1 MRRLKRAHQK
11 HVREQAKRRKKFR
24 QRTIAAGTAAI
35 IILGT
40 GIGLNKALGHTP
52 DDHELP
58 VAQDADS
65 DLLANKEELAI
76 GYRVFEPDQNHNEIP
91 DGVELAKRCAADINE
106 LPVYDQYGDEA
117 EPNETYKI
125 NLLFRGLETCDICGT
140 TVNMGGV
147 VIVNPAL
154 NLTYP
159 EPSPFGLLVYLPYIS
174 LHYMEHGSFSYAGD
188 IHGTDRLYDLQRMM
202 RVLELRYPY
211 EPNEHQLPLN
221 YTGHTPTSQDPIKQL
236 APDANDLDGDLLA
249 DSEELEAGFN
259 LYDPDQDQD
268 LTPDGIELAKQCA
281 AVIKELPPEYEA
293 DPNQTYRVCHELDGE
308 EQCDICG
315 QWIHMGGCAIVNPKL
330 GLTYPD
336 PNDPMQ
342 PLFLPDLA
350 LHYLEHGSLSYAATE
365 HSGRVDVF
373 RLLEILEMPQQCG
386 DLGTMYLP
394 SDLNKDCKVDFEDFA
409 GFADRWLQSTDPN
422 DSSDIEY

>member
-11 HVREQAKRRKKFR
+11 HAREQAKRRKKFR
-24 QRTIAAGTAAI
+24 QRAIAAGTAAI

-76 GYRVFEPDQNHNEIP
+76 GYRVFEPDQNRNEIP

-106 LPVYDQYGDEA
+106 LPVYDQYGDEP

-140 TVNMGGV
+140 IVNMGGV

-259 LYDPDQDQD
+259 LYDPDQDND
-268 LTPDGIELAKQCA
+268 LIPDGIELAKQCA
-281 AVIKELPPEYEA
+281 VAIWQLPTSVPS
-293 DPNQTYRVCHELDGE
+293 DPNKPYKIRFETDGYE
-308 EQCDICG
+308 SCEICG
-315 QWIHMGGCAIVNPKL
+315 FTICMDYWDIVNPRL
-330 GLTYPD
+330 GSTIHVPVI
-336 PNDPMQ
+336 
-342 PLFLPDLA
+342 A
-350 LHYLEHGSLSYAATE
+350 AHYMEHGSLSYAATE

>member
-1 MRRLKRAHQK
+1 MRRLKRAHQRY
-11 HVREQAKRRKKFR
+11 VREQTKRRKKFR
-24 QRTIAAGTAAI
+24 QRAIAAGTVAAI
-35 IILGT
+35 TLGT
-40 GIGLNKALGHTP
+40 GVSINKAIAAYTP
-52 DDHELP
+52 DPHELA
-58 VAQDADS
+58 VSKDADA
-65 DLLANKEELAI
+65 DLLANREELAI
-76 GYRVFEPDQNHNEIP
+76 GYRVFKADQNQNEIP

-106 LPVYDQYGDEA
+106 LPVYDQYGDEP

-140 TVNMGGV
+140 IVNMGGV

-188 IHGTDRLYDLQRMM
+188 IHGADRLYDLQRMM

-259 LYDPDQDQD
+259 LYDPDQDND
-268 LTPDGIELAKQCA
+268 LIPDGIELAKQCA
-281 AVIKELPPEYEA
+281 SAIWQLPEFEFNAPPGVE
-293 DPNQTYRVCHELDGE
+293 QIHKVRMLTDGQE
-308 EQCDICG
+308 SCEICG
-315 QWIHMGGCAIVNPKL
+315 FTICMDYWDIVNPRL
-330 GLTYPD
+330 GSTIHVPVI
-336 PNDPMQ
+336 
-342 PLFLPDLA
+342 A
-350 LHYLEHGSLSYAATE
+350 AHYMEHGSLSYAATE

-373 RLLEILEMPQQCG
+373 HLLEVLEMPKQCG

-394 SDLNKDCKVDFEDFA
+394 SDLNKDCKVNFADFA
-409 GFADRWLQSTDPN
+409 GFAERWLQSTDPN